1 MTTVTLR
8 LRVYFMQ
15 SMHEVMLV
23 NAAIFRF
30 VGRCADN
37 PDNPVEL
44 HRPLPIPTV
53 FMKNALPIWIRSLLL
68 VLLAA
73 AWLAPA
79 NAQLAT
85 GGGAV
90 VTTAQVRAELLAHA
104 PQGIEPDQP
113 LWLGL
118 QIQHQP
124 QWHTYWKNS
133 GDSGKPTELRW
144 TLPAGLQAGEIEWP
158 VPHKIPVANM
168 VNYGYDATVLLA
180 VPVTVTPAFKPSPV
194 GGDVEVRL
202 HAEWLVCRKECIP
215 ESGDFLL
222 RVPVRG
228 STALHGAAFDAA
240 KAARPQSLTATAKDS
255 VRVQGLQLLI
265 SIAGLPGAWQG
276 KTLDF
281 FPEVPEVIETAASWK
296 QSWQGATWN
305 AQVPVSAQRLN
316 SPNLLPMVLTH
327 GASGVRLEVKVSGKW
342 PPVVDPLA
350 GQATLASEPKAM
362 PAASNASA
370 SGPAVM
376 VDPPKMESSLP
387 TRLPVTT
394 PAVASG
400 SLGLSL
406 LGALLGGLILNLMPC
421 VFPVLAIKL
430 LSFSQ
435 HGADRHRQR
444 ISAVAYSLG
453 VVLSFVALGA
463 LLLGL
468 RAAGESLGWGFQ
480 LQNPWVV
487 AALAGLFTLLGLN
500 LAGVFEFGQILPSSV
515 ASLQARH
522 PVVDAWLTGVL
533 AVAIAS
539 PCTAPFMGASLGFA
553 VGLPVHEALL
563 VFATLGLGMALPYLA
578 VALTPQLARV
588 LPRPGA
594 WMHTFR
600 QLMAFPMFATVVW
613 LVWVLGQQ
621 SGIDGA
627 SSLLALLVAM
637 SALIWA
643 LGQSGKTRVWL
654 SLVLAAL
661 LLWMVGAWGPML
673 AASAPVPATAATHG
687 RWQPWSAARVQQAV
701 AQGQPVF
708 VDFTAA
714 WCVTCQVNKRNTL
727 SDADL
732 LAEFE
737 RRKVLLLR
745 ADWTRYDAAITQA
758 LSELGRSGVPVY
770 VLHRP
775 GKSPLVLSELLSV
788 AEVRAALEQI

>member
-1 MTTVTLR
+1 
-8 LRVYFMQ
+8 
-15 SMHEVMLV
+15 
-23 NAAIFRF
+23 
-30 VGRCADN
+30 
-37 PDNPVEL
+37 
-44 HRPLPIPTV
+44 
-53 FMKNALPIWIRSLLL
+53 MKNVLAFWFRSLM
-68 VLLAA
+68 VLAMA
-73 AWLAPA
+73 GQWLTPA
-79 NAQLAT
+79 VAQLASA
-85 GGGAV
+85 GGAV
-90 VTTAQVRAELLAHA
+90 VTTPQVRAELLAHA
-104 PQGIEPDQP
+104 PQGIEPGQP

-144 TLPAGLQAGEIEWP
+144 TLPAGLVAGDIEWP

-180 VPVTVTPAFKPSPV
+180 VPVTVAPAFKPV
-194 GGDVEVRL
+194 GLGNDIEVRL

-215 ESGDFLL
+215 ESGDFVL

-240 KAARPQSLTATAKDS
+240 RAARPQPLAATGQDS
-255 VRVQGLQLLI
+255 VRVQGLQLQI
-265 SIAGLPGAWQG
+265 SLAGLPAAWQG

-281 FPEVPEVIETAASWK
+281 FPEVPEVIETAAPWK
-296 QSWQGATWN
+296 QSWQGSVWR

-316 SPNLLPMVLTH
+316 SPNLLPMVVTL
-327 GASGVRLEVKVSGKW
+327 GASGVRLEVKVGGKW

-350 GQATLASEPKAM
+350 GLAAPSGAPKALPSASSASE
-362 PAASNASA
+362 SA
-370 SGPAVM
+370 SGAVASPRQSPAM
-376 VDPPKMESSLP
+376 PPA
-387 TRLPVTT
+387 PVARAA
-394 PAVASG
+394 PAGASG
-400 SLGLSL
+400 SLALSL

-435 HGADRHRQR
+435 HGADRRRQR
-444 ISAVAYSLG
+444 TSAVAYSLG
-453 VVLSFVALGA
+453 VVLSFVALGG
-463 LLLGL
+463 LLLAL

-500 LAGVFEFGQILPSSV
+500 LAGLFEFGQILPSSV

-578 VALTPQLARV
+578 VALTPQLARL

-594 WMHTFR
+594 WMLTFR

-621 SGIDGA
+621 SGMDGA
-627 SSLLALLVAM
+627 ASLLALLVGM
-637 SALIWA
+637 SALVWA
-643 LGQSGKTRVWL
+643 LGQAGKTRMLL

-661 LLWMVGAWGPML
+661 LLWMAGTWGPLL
-673 AASAPVPATAATHG
+673 AASSPVAAAQGEATGQPTVAQ
-687 RWQPWSAARVQQAV
+687 RWQPWSVARVQQAV
-701 AQGQPVF
+701 NQGQPVF

-714 WCVTCQVNKRNTL
+714 WCVTCQVNKRSTL
-727 SDADL
+727 GNAEL
-732 LAEFE
+732 LADFD

-775 GKSPLVLSELLSV
+775 GNSPLVLSELLSV
-788 AEVRAALEQI
+788 TEVRAALDQI

>member
-1 MTTVTLR
+1 
-8 LRVYFMQ
+8 
-15 SMHEVMLV
+15 
-23 NAAIFRF
+23 
-30 VGRCADN
+30 
-37 PDNPVEL
+37 
-44 HRPLPIPTV
+44 
-53 FMKNALPIWIRSLLL
+53 MKNPFTCWTRALMVVALAGLLL
-68 VLLAA
+68 VPAMA
-73 AWLAPA
+73 QMAPA
-79 NAQLAT
+79 
-85 GGGAV
+85 GGAV
-90 VTTAQVRAELLAHA
+90 VTTPQVRAELLAHA
-104 PQGIEPDQP
+104 PQGIEPGQP

-144 TLPAGLQAGEIEWP
+144 TLPAGLVAGDIEWP

-168 VNYGYDATVLLA
+168 VNYGYDGTVLLA
-180 VPVTVTPAFKPSPV
+180 VPVTVTPAFKTSPL
-194 GGDVEVRL
+194 GNDVEVRL

-240 KAARPQSLTATAKDS
+240 KAARPRPLAATAKDS

-265 SIAGLPGAWQG
+265 SVAGLPADWQG
-276 KTLDF
+276 KSLDF
-281 FPEVPEVIETAASWK
+281 FPEVPEVIETAAPWK
-296 QSWQGATWN
+296 QSWQGSVWS

-327 GASGVRLEVKVSGKW
+327 GASGVRLEVKVGGKW

-350 GQATLASEPKAM
+350 GQAAAKEPNINSPAGRASESAAAAVTGTTVQPQT
-362 PAASNASA
+362 PATAYV
-370 SGPAVM
+370 PA
-376 VDPPKMESSLP
+376 
-387 TRLPVTT
+387 PVTA
-394 PAVASG
+394 PSVASG
-400 SLGLSL
+400 SLALSL

-435 HGADRHRQR
+435 HGDDRRRQR

-453 VVLSFVALGA
+453 VVLSFVALGG
-463 LLLGL
+463 LLLAL

-500 LAGVFEFGQILPSSV
+500 LAGLFEFGQILPSSV

-578 VALTPQLARV
+578 VALTPQLARL

-594 WMHTFR
+594 WMQTFR

-627 SSLLALLVAM
+627 SSLLALLVTM

-643 LGQSGKTRVWL
+643 LGQSGKTRVLL
-654 SLVLAAL
+654 SLALAAL
-661 LLWMVGAWGPML
+661 LVWMAGTWGPLL
-673 AASAPVPATAATHG
+673 AASAPTPVTAASHD
-687 RWQPWSAARVQQAV
+687 RWQAWSAARVQQA
-701 AQGQPVF
+701 ASQGQPVF

-714 WCVTCQVNKRNTL
+714 WCVTCQVNKRSTL
-727 SDADL
+727 TNAEL
-732 LAEFE
+732 LADFD
-737 RRKVLLLR
+737 RRRVLLLR

-788 AEVRAALEQI
+788 PEVRAALDRL